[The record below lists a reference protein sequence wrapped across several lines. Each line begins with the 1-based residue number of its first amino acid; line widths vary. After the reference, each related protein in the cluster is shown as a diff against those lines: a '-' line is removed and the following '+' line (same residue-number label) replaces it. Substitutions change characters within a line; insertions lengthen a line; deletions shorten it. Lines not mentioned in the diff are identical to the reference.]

1 MRIIKMKIKTLF
13 VSSALAAFMLGA
25 PLTWSDAPVEDISAQ
40 SQGTETTVS
49 LSETPQTAIPTPFVS
64 LPAAATPQMDLTVTQ
79 RLARLE
85 QQLNN
90 IINMNLPQQI
100 SDLQKQLAQVR
111 GQLQV
116 QERNLE
122 LLNNQQRSFYRD
134 LDQRITQLKNLNSNN
149 SDSSNDNSAS
159 SSQKPSTGDTSNTNN
174 IQLQDSNTYRQALD
188 LLTKKQYDKAE
199 AFFQNYLNDYP
210 NGSYVANAHYW
221 LGEIY
226 LQQKDRKNA
235 AHEFQTV
242 RDRFPKSE
250 KVLDAKLKL
259 AIIDAE
265 DGEIKQAKEE
275 LTKIKKQHPGSTAA
289 QLANIRLQQ
298 LEEVDSETT
307 TP

>member
-1 MRIIKMKIKTLF
+1 MRLIKMKIKTLC
-13 VSSALAAFMLGA
+13 VSSALAALMLSA
-25 PLTWSDAPVEDISAQ
+25 PLTWADAPVEDISAQ
-40 SQGTETTVS
+40 PQPTKTTVS
-49 LSETPQTAIPTPFVS
+49 PSETPETAIPTAPVS
-64 LPAAATPQMDLTVTQ
+64 LPTTQTDLTVTH

-100 SDLQKQLAQVR
+100 SDLQQRLAQVR

-159 SSQKPSTGDTSNTNN
+159 SSQKPSSGDTSNTNN

-188 LLTKKQYDKAE
+188 LLTKKQYDKAQ
-199 AFFQNYLNDYP
+199 ASFQNYLNDYP

-242 RDRFPKSE
+242 RDKFPKSE

-265 DGEIKQAKEE
+265 DGKIKQAKEE
-275 LTKIKKQHPGSTAA
+275 LTEIKKQHPESTAA

-298 LEEVDSETT
+298 LEEVDSATT

>member
-1 MRIIKMKIKTLF
+1 MKIKTLC
-13 VSSALAAFMLGA
+13 VSSALAALMLSPP
-25 PLTWSDAPVEDISAQ
+25 PLTWADAPVEDISAQ
-40 SQGTETTVS
+40 PQPTETTVS
-49 LSETPQTAIPTPFVS
+49 PSETPQTGIPTPPDS
-64 LPAAATPQMDLTVTQ
+64 PLTTQTDLTVTQ
-79 RLARLE
+79 RLVRLE

-100 SDLQKQLAQVR
+100 SDLQQQLAQVR

-122 LLNNQQRSFYRD
+122 LLDNQQRSFYRD

-149 SDSSNDNSAS
+149 SGSSNDNSAS
-159 SSQKPSTGDTSNTNN
+159 LSQKPSSGDTSNTNN

-199 AFFQNYLNDYP
+199 ASFQNYLNDYP

-235 AHEFQTV
+235 AHEFQIV
-242 RDRFPKSE
+242 RDKFPKSE
-250 KVLDAKLKL
+250 KILDAKLKL

-265 DGEIKQAKEE
+265 DGKIKQAKEE
-275 LTKIKKQHPGSTAA
+275 LTEIKKQHPESTAA

-298 LEEVDSETT
+298 LEEVDSATT

>member
-1 MRIIKMKIKTLF
+1 MKIKTLC
-13 VSSALAAFMLGA
+13 VSSALAALMLSA
-25 PLTWSDAPVEDISAQ
+25 PLTWADAPVEDISAQ
-40 SQGTETTVS
+40 PQPTKTTVS
-49 LSETPQTAIPTPFVS
+49 RSETPETAIPTAPVS
-64 LPAAATPQMDLTVTQ
+64 LPTTQTDLTVTH

-100 SDLQKQLAQVR
+100 SDLQQQLAQVR

-159 SSQKPSTGDTSNTNN
+159 SSQKPSSGDTSNTNN

-188 LLTKKQYDKAE
+188 LLTKKQYDKAQ
-199 AFFQNYLNDYP
+199 ASFQNYLNDYP

-242 RDRFPKSE
+242 RDKFPKSE

-265 DGEIKQAKEE
+265 DGKIKQAKEE
-275 LTKIKKQHPGSTAA
+275 LTEIKKQHPESTAA

-298 LEEVDSETT
+298 LEEVDSATT